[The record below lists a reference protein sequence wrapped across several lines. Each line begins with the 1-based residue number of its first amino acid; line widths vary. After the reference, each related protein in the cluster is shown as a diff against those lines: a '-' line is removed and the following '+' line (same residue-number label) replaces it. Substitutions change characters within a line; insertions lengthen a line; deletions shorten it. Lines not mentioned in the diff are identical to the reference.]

1 VRAWGDGAVD
11 GGARVGAALSGGA
24 HPRVGP
30 AGDAGAAGPDAHPT
44 HPLPIE
50 PTWLSTPL
58 GAFATF
64 LAYVAAGVAGLSAS
78 LPPGVAAPVWP
89 AAGVALAAVILG
101 GMRLVPVVWAASLVV
116 NLSSLGG
123 DAPESLAAAAFA
135 AVGAAAQAGFGAYLV
150 RRHLADP
157 ARLMRARD
165 AVWFVVLTGPVA
177 CLASASVGP
186 TAYLLLG
193 VIPAPQFPFEHVA
206 WYVGDA
212 LGTLGVAPLL
222 LSLVAKPASIW
233 RPRVLG
239 AATPLLGITVLWVV
253 VFQLARTTEEREAAA
268 HARLRAASLASTY
281 EGVLLEAVERVDA
294 LASYFAASERVTAE
308 EFELYADRPLARP
321 GGIVAL
327 GWRSAGPGSGTQAY
341 LRPAADPLA
350 QVLQSRSA
358 TALAPQGFS
367 VWSEQGDGPLQDLVV
382 AVAVDGAEAP
392 RGHAFGRVDLTAA
405 LRTAIERDAVVD
417 DAAPSV
423 TVSMLPP
430 VEEHRPDAVVAGAAA
445 VAVRRV
451 VRVGDARL
459 LIAAVQPV
467 LVLESSAWHRLEL
480 LYLLG
485 LVVMTAFAALLLVV
499 AGRTALLEMETDQRR
514 IAERRLST
522 VAADLER
529 SNGDLESFA
538 YVASHDL
545 RAPLRAIRGL
555 ASWIAADSAAQLTDE
570 SKKRMELLQ
579 GRASRLDAMVEGL
592 LNYSRAGRSRATP
605 DVVTVRD
612 VVDEAIE
619 LAGVPAGFEVSVG
632 VMPSV
637 YGHRAALQQ
646 VLTNLI
652 ANAVRHHDRPTGTIR
667 ISAYV
672 QDNVV
677 TFRVVDDGPGIPPA
691 AHADVFALFKTLR
704 SRDEVEGSGLGLSI
718 VKRLVEAEGGVV
730 RVESNG
736 RGTAVVFTWPVAVDD
751 APT

>member
-1 VRAWGDGAVD
+1 MSGDPRMAADGEARGRAAEQHEPQGAQ
-11 GGARVGAALSGGA
+11 
-24 HPRVGP
+24 
-30 AGDAGAAGPDAHPT
+30 
-44 HPLPIE
+44 PLPAE
-50 PTWLSTPL
+50 STWLSTPV
-58 GAFATF
+58 GALATF
-64 LAYVAAGVAGLSAS
+64 LMYVAAGVAGLSAS

-123 DAPESLAAAAFA
+123 DAPEALAASSIAAL
-135 AVGAAAQAGFGAYLV
+135 GAAAQAAFGAHLV
-150 RRHLADP
+150 RRFLADP
-157 ARLMRARD
+157 GRLLRARD
-165 AVWFVVLTGPVA
+165 AVRFVMLTGPVA
-177 CLASASVGP
+177 CLVSASVGP

-222 LSLVAKPASIW
+222 LSLFATPASLW
-233 RPRVLG
+233 RPRVWG
-239 AATPLLGITVLWVV
+239 AATPLVGITLLCVV
-253 VFQLARTTEEREAAA
+253 VFQLVRTTEEREAASQ
-268 HARLRAASLASTY
+268 ARLRAASLASTY
-281 EGVLLEAVERVDA
+281 EGVLLEAVEKVDA
-294 LASYFAASERVTAE
+294 LASYFAASERVTAD
-308 EFELYADRPLARP
+308 EFGLYTNRPLAQP

-327 GWRSAGPGSGTQAY
+327 GWRPAAGAESAGVY
-341 LRPAADPLA
+341 LRPAADPLGEM
-350 QVLQSRSA
+350 LRDD
-358 TALAPQGFS
+358 TAASHLAPRAVAAWGHPD
-367 VWSEQGDGPLQDLVV
+367 DGPLADLVV
-382 AVAVDGAEAP
+382 AVAVDGENGP
-392 RGHAFGRVDLTAA
+392 RGHAFGRIDLAAA

-417 DAAPSV
+417 DTSLSVSVSLLPGDDQHPGGTAAAPRS
-423 TVSMLPP
+423 TT
-430 VEEHRPDAVVAGAAA
+430 
-445 VAVRRV
+445 VRRS
-451 VRVGDARL
+451 VRIGEARL
-459 LIAAVQPV
+459 LITATQLAPV
-467 LVLESSAWHRLEL
+467 FDPSAWNRLEL

-485 LVVMTAFAALLLVV
+485 LVVMTAFAAMLLVV

-514 IAERRLST
+514 VAERRLST

-570 SKKRMELLQ
+570 SKKRLELLQ

-619 LAGVPAGFEVSVG
+619 LAGVPSGFEVSVG

-646 VLTNLI
+646 VFTNLI
-652 ANAVRHHDRPTGTIR
+652 ANAVRHHDQPSGTIR
-667 ISAYV
+667 VSAYV
-672 QDNVV
+672 QDNLV

-730 RVESNG
+730 RVESSG
-736 RGTAVVFTWPVAVDD
+736 RGTAIVFTWPTVVDD
-751 APT
+751 APR